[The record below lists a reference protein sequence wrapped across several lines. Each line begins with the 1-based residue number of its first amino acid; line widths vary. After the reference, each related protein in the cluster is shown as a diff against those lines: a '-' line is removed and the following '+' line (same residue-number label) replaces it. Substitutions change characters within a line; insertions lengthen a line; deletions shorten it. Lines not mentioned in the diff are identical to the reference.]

1 MLEPAVCFLQG
12 METQKGDQMR
22 YLVTGGA
29 GFIGSNFIRF
39 LFNKYGDDAQV
50 VNLDKLTYAG
60 IRENLAEFEG
70 KPNYRFQQGDIARPE
85 DAAEAYR
92 GVDGSGVD
100 VVVNFAAETHVD
112 RSLMEAGTF
121 IETDVHGVLVLLEEA
136 RKHAPKLKKFI
147 QISTDEVYGSID
159 EGSFTEM
166 DPMNPR
172 NPYSASKAGGD
183 RMAFAYSQT
192 YGMPVVITRASNNF
206 GPYQY
211 PEKLIPLFVTNAI
224 DDVPLPLYG
233 DGRNVRDWLWADDH
247 CAAVDFLID
256 RGEPGEV
263 YNVGGGNERE
273 NREVTQKILELVG
286 KPPTLVRHVADRQ
299 GHDRR
304 YSLDSSKLARLG
316 FQASTDFDAALEKT
330 VRWYVE
336 NQSWWRSIKEKSAE
350 YKAYYAKQYETR
362 G

>member
-1 MLEPAVCFLQG
+1 
-12 METQKGDQMR
+12 MR

-60 IRENLAEFEG
+60 IRENLAEYEG
-70 KPNYRFQQGDIARPE
+70 KPNYRFQHGDIANVDDVAR
-85 DAAEAYR
+85 AYE

-136 RKHAPKLKKFI
+136 RKHAPQLKRFV
-147 QISTDEVYGSID
+147 QISTDEVYGSI
-159 EGSFTEM
+159 ETGSFRET
-166 DPMNPR
+166 DALNPR

-183 RMAFAYSQT
+183 RMAYAYAQT
-192 YGMPVVITRASNNF
+192 YGLPVIVTRASNNF
-206 GPYQY
+206 GPWQY

-224 DDVPLPLYG
+224 DDLPLPLYG
-233 DGRNVRDWLWADDH
+233 DGRNIRDWLFVDDH
-247 CAAVDFLID
+247 CAAIDFLIEH
-256 RGEPGEV
+256 GENSET
-263 YNVGGGNERE
+263 YNIGGGNERE
-273 NREVTQKILELVG
+273 NREITQRILALTN
-286 KPPTLVRHVADRQ
+286 KPDTLIKRVADRQ

-304 YSLDSSKLARLG
+304 YSIDMTKLNEVG
-316 FQASTDFDAALEKT
+316 FRCDTDFDTALERT
-330 VRWYVE
+330 IRWYRDNE
-336 NQSWWRSIKEKSAE
+336 PWWRAIKERSAE
-350 YKAYYAKQYETR
+350 FKAYYEKQYAAR
-362 G
+362 

>member
-1 MLEPAVCFLQG
+1 
-12 METQKGDQMR
+12 MR

-39 LFNKYGDDAQV
+39 LFRKYGERAQV

-60 IRENLAEFEG
+60 IRENLAVYEG
-70 KPNYRFQQGDIARPE
+70 KGNYRFVHGDIAKPA

-112 RSLMEAGTF
+112 RSLMEAGSF

-136 RKHAPKLKKFI
+136 RKHAPGLKRFV

-159 EGSFTEM
+159 TGSFTET
-166 DPMNPR
+166 DPLNPR

-183 RMAFAYSQT
+183 RMAYAYSQT
-192 YGMPVVITRASNNF
+192 YGLPVIITRASNNF
-206 GPYQY
+206 GPWQY

-224 DDVPLPLYG
+224 DDLPLPLYG
-233 DGRNVRDWLWADDH
+233 DGRNVRDWLYVEDH
-247 CAAVDFLID
+247 CAAVDFLIEHGGN
-256 RGEPGEV
+256 GET
-263 YNVGGGNERE
+263 YNIGGGNERE
-273 NREVTQKILELVG
+273 NREITQKILELTG
-286 KPPTLVRHVADRQ
+286 KPQSLIKPVADRQ

-304 YSLDSSKLARLG
+304 YSISSQKLEHLG
-316 FQASTDFDAALEKT
+316 FRFRADFEDALERT
-330 VRWYVE
+330 VRWYVDHE
-336 NQSWWRSIKEKSAE
+336 RWWR
-350 YKAYYAKQYETR
+350 
-362 G
+362 

>member
-1 MLEPAVCFLQG
+1 
-12 METQKGDQMR
+12 MR

-29 GFIGSNFIRF
+29 GFIGSNFVRY
-39 LFNKYGDDAQV
+39 LFQKYGDDAQV

-60 IRENLAEFEG
+60 IRENLAEYEG
-70 KPNYRFQQGDIARPE
+70 KPNYKFIHGDIAKAE
-85 DAAEAYR
+85 DVAEAYK

-136 RKHAPKLKKFI
+136 RKQSPSLKRFV

-159 EGSFTEM
+159 TGSFTETH
-166 DPMNPR
+166 PLNPR

-183 RMAFAYSQT
+183 RMAYAYSQT
-192 YGMPVVITRASNNF
+192 YGLPVIVTRASNNF
-206 GPYQY
+206 GPWQY

-224 DDVPLPLYG
+224 DDLPLPLYG
-233 DGRNVRDWLWADDH
+233 DGRNVRDWLYVDDH
-247 CAAVDFLID
+247 CAAIDFLIEHGVNGD
-256 RGEPGEV
+256 T

-273 NREVTQKILELVG
+273 NREITQTILSLTS
-286 KPPTLVRHVADRQ
+286 KPDSLIKRVADRQ

-304 YSLDSSKLARLG
+304 YSIDMSKVEGMG
-316 FQASTDFDAALEKT
+316 FRCQTDFDEALRRT
-330 VRWYVE
+330 VQWYVE
-336 NQSWWRSIKEKSAE
+336 NETWWRAIKERSAE
-350 YKAYYAKQYETR
+350 FKAYYEKQYASR
-362 G
+362 

>member
-1 MLEPAVCFLQG
+1 
-12 METQKGDQMR
+12 MR

-39 LFNKYGDDAQV
+39 LFNKYGADAQV

-60 IRENLAEFEG
+60 IRENLAEYEG
-70 KPNYRFQQGDIARPE
+70 KPNYRFQQGDIANAA
-85 DAAEAYR
+85 DVAEAYK

-121 IETDVHGVLVLLEEA
+121 IETDVQGVLVLLEEA
-136 RKHAPKLKKFI
+136 RKHQSLKRFI

-159 EGSFTEM
+159 EGSFTEN
-166 DPMNPR
+166 DPLNPR

-183 RMAFAYSQT
+183 RMAYAYAQT
-192 YGMPVVITRASNNF
+192 YGLPVIVTRASNNF
-206 GPYQY
+206 GPFQY

-224 DDVPLPLYG
+224 DDLPLPLYG
-233 DGRNVRDWLWADDH
+233 DGRNVRDWLFVEDH
-247 CAAVDFLID
+247 CAAVDFLIEH
-256 RGEPGEV
+256 GQNSET
-263 YNVGGGNERE
+263 YNIGGGNERE
-273 NREVTQKILELVG
+273 NREITARILELTG
-286 KPPTLVRHVADRQ
+286 KPDTLIKRVADRQ

-304 YSLDSSKLARLG
+304 YSIDTSKLTNLG
-316 FQASTDFDAALEKT
+316 FTWTTDFDEAIEKT
-330 VRWYVE
+330 VNWYSQNE
-336 NQSWWRSIKEKSAE
+336 AWWRAIKERSAE
-350 YKAYYAKQYETR
+350 FKAYYEKNYGTR

>member
-1 MLEPAVCFLQG
+1 
-12 METQKGDQMR
+12 MR

-39 LFNKYGDDAQV
+39 LFRKYGDDAQV

-60 IRENLAEFEG
+60 IRENLAEYEG
-70 KPNYRFQQGDIARPE
+70 AKNYRFLQGDIADP
-85 DAAEAYR
+85 AAVAEGYK

-136 RKHAPKLKKFI
+136 RKHAPNLKRFI
-147 QISTDEVYGSID
+147 QISTDEVYGSIA
-159 EGSFTEM
+159 EGSFTES
-166 DPMNPR
+166 DPLNPR

-183 RMAFAYSQT
+183 RMAYAYAQT
-192 YGMPVVITRASNNF
+192 YGLPVIVTRASNNF

-224 DDVPLPLYG
+224 DDLPLPLYG
-233 DGRNVRDWLWADDH
+233 DGRNVRDWLFVDDH
-247 CAAVDFLID
+247 CAAIDFLID
-256 RGEPGEV
+256 RGTNSET
-263 YNVGGGNERE
+263 YNIGGGNECE
-273 NREVTQKILELVG
+273 NRDITHKILELLD
-286 KPPTLVRHVADRQ
+286 KPQSLIKPVADRQ

-304 YSLDSSKLARLG
+304 YSISSAKIENLG
-316 FQASTDFDAALEKT
+316 FRFRSDFDAMIEET
-330 VRWYVE
+330 VRWYTAHE
-336 NQSWWRSIKEKSAE
+336 PWWRVIKERSAE
-350 YKAYYAKQYETR
+350 YQAYYAKQYGAR
-362 G
+362 

>member
-1 MLEPAVCFLQG
+1 
-12 METQKGDQMR
+12 MR

-60 IRENLAEFEG
+60 IRENLAEYEG
-70 KPNYRFQQGDIARPE
+70 QKNYKFLQGDIAKI
-85 DAAEAYR
+85 DDVVEAYK

-121 IETDVHGVLVLLEEA
+121 IQTDVHGVLVLMEEA
-136 RKHAPKLKKFI
+136 RKYAPALKRFV
-147 QISTDEVYGSID
+147 QISTDEVYGSI
-159 EGSFTEM
+159 ESGSFRET
-166 DPMNPR
+166 DPLNPR

-183 RMAFAYSQT
+183 RMAYAYAQT
-192 YGMPVVITRASNNF
+192 YELPIIVTRASNNF

-224 DDVPLPLYG
+224 DDQSLPLYG
-233 DGRNVRDWLWADDH
+233 DGKNVRDWLYVEDH
-247 CAAVDFLID
+247 CAAIDFLIEH
-256 RGEPGEV
+256 GQNSET
-263 YNVGGGNERE
+263 YNIGGGNERE
-273 NREVTQKILELVG
+273 NREITHRILEILG
-286 KPPTLVRHVADRQ
+286 KPESLIKRVADRQ

-304 YSLDSSKLARLG
+304 YSIDTTKLQGLG
-316 FQASTDFDAALEKT
+316 FTHHRDFDEALLKT
-330 VRWYVE
+330 
-336 NQSWWRSIKEKSAE
+336 AE
-350 YKAYYAKQYETR
+350 
-362 G
+362 